1 MAPNAVA
8 GFFFQAEDGIRDVA
22 VTGVQTCALPI
33 LLNALRTEALLCPGH
48 VGSAM
53 RRLHRSNDAEF
64 RKARNILRCEHL
76 RVLDAQTRIMRIGHL
91 LFRLFVGVEH
101 GAVRS
106 VADGM
111 RAKLKASL
119 ESTARQT
126 RSEER

>member
-1 MAPNAVA
+1 
-8 GFFFQAEDGIRDVA
+8 
-22 VTGVQTCALPI
+22 
-33 LLNALRTEALLCPGH
+33 
-48 VGSAM
+48 
-53 RRLHRSNDAEF
+53 
-64 RKARNILRCEHL
+64 
-76 RVLDAQTRIMRIGHL
+76 MRIGHL

-126 RSEER
+126 VNLGLRRGHDALGLGSVAIRFEKRGTARAERAIGKKLECTHGQLMMWIDFRPALEPPFNKILVRAIEHGINAQGHLPVPY